1 MSQQQAQALLATL
14 ATDGRMGI
22 RCQKL
27 VKLLER
33 VISFSNAEINQ
44 EADEYDWTLP
54 FYGLHAPSS
63 SIKLGLTVSIDD
75 LYTDDGEMSVE
86 RLRIRPVYKVNEED
100 WTDIFDGGAWSEYS
114 HFNDWDCGVEF
125 ECDADDELTDAGQM
139 SVYRECV
146 KVSNEF
152 MWWLDERMENEY
164 GINKIMLDPSVMAD
178 RIWFRAEASFASG
191 LSLFYQGF
199 VGLDIEE
206 DVNPE
211 DHADYA
217 EEAQRE
223 VVEEVPPPYT
233 EDAPPVYSTDDEDE

>member
-14 ATDGRMGI
+14 ATDGRMGV

-33 VISFSNAEINQ
+33 VISFSTDTD
-44 EADEYDWTLP
+44 ADQYEWTLP

-75 LYTDDGEMSVE
+75 LNTDDGEMSVE
-86 RLRIRPVYKVNEED
+86 SLRIRPVYKVNEED
-100 WTDIFDGGAWSEYS
+100 WTDIFDENMGEYS

-152 MWWLDERMENEY
+152 MWWLDERMGNEY
-164 GINKIMLDPSVMAD
+164 GIDKITLDPSLMAD
-178 RIWFRAEASFASG
+178 RIWFRAEADFASG

-199 VGLDIEE
+199 VGLDIAE

-223 VVEEVPPPYT
+223 VVGEVPPPYT